1 MKEEKK
7 NKKRKGPCYT
17 SLIVFHTIPLF
28 LISPLVSHSL
38 SLCSFSL
45 SHHRNCLSL
54 SLRNNTTTTVSVHL
68 YFGSFVGGWAITAPL
83 EQPSPWLSTHSS
95 HLLFYFFPF
104 SFSIMAVCIGYADW
118 CLGQL
123 WWYMLH
129 SWFQTLSKF
138 WFFFFFEI

>member
-95 HLLFYFFPF
+95 HLLFYFIHFFLYPTNRIF
-104 SFSIMAVCIGYADW
+104 IYSVSFNFISF
-118 CLGQL
+118 
-123 WWYMLH
+123 H
-129 SWFQTLSKF
+129 SVPLIQT
-138 WFFFFFEI
+138 